1 MDKSKVYIH
10 KINKYKN
17 TDKIKYNK
25 YLNRLRKIKNISG
38 GIFNDN
44 ELKKDIYNNI
54 DNKKLINNMFMNYIS
69 NNFFNEKNNKDAK
82 EINENI

>member
-17 TDKIKYNK
+17 TNKIKYNK

-44 ELKKDIYNNI
+44 ELKKDIYNN
-54 DNKKLINNMFMNYIS
+54 NKNLINNMYLNYF
-69 NNFFNEKNNKDAK
+69 NNFFKNEKIDDNTK

>member
-1 MDKSKVYIH
+1 MEKYIH

-25 YLNRLRKIKNISG
+25 YLNRLKKIKNING

-44 ELKKDIYNNI
+44 ELKKDIY
-54 DNKKLINNMFMNYIS
+54 Y
-69 NNFFNEKNNKDAK
+69 NNKIF
-82 EINENI
+82 IN